1 MCEYSTSILQLTNIY
16 EDFGFNVNFSQMKF
30 NKKTVKLSRREN
42 FTRVLKVNDS
52 IAQLV
57 QQYSRIRFES
67 ESAFLF
73 LKEALFYQL

>member
-1 MCEYSTSILQLTNIY
+1 
-16 EDFGFNVNFSQMKF
+16 MKF